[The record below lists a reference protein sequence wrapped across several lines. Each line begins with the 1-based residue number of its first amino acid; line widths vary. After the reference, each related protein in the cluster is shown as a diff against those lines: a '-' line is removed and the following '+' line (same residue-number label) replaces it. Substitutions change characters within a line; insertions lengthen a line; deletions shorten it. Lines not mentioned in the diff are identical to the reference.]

1 MACAMLVA
9 LLARILWTAS
19 DGTQK
24 RDYSDKEVDAIILDS
39 LLSHS
44 TVERPLFD
52 SWGWR
57 NNACPHMQTSRSTS
71 SHETWA
77 IRSYLTSSIY
87 LDYDLINF
95 T

>member
-9 LLARILWTAS
+9 ILARILRTAS
-19 DGTQK
+19 DGAQK

-52 SWGWR
+52 SWR

>member
-9 LLARILWTAS
+9 LLARILWTAHKK
-19 DGTQK
+19 GH
-24 RDYSDKEVDAIILDS
+24 YSDKEVDAIILDS

-44 TVERPLFD
+44 TVECPLFD

-77 IRSYLTSSIY
+77 FRSYLTSSIY